1 MGGLACLFGMARQLP
16 AMTYIVKSHDA
27 WGTAAVG
34 EFPLLEQAREVFN
47 ALRNDRWF
55 IADGGVKGLS
65 DRGQQ
70 LRRGTHHRELQ
81 LPARLKIP
89 KAMLK
94 TV

>member
-65 DRGQQ
+65 IVDSSFEGGRTIESFSFQQ
-70 LRRGTHHRELQ
+70 G
-81 LPARLKIP
+81 
-89 KAMLK
+89 
-94 TV
+94 